1 MKSIKEVSETV
12 VAVQQQSS
20 ISLLKVDYH
29 KMTLVL
35 LHKLQHFSITYQ
47 TVVPVA
53 PDCLLIVA

>member
-1 MKSIKEVSETV
+1 
-12 VAVQQQSS
+12 
-20 ISLLKVDYH
+20 LLKVDYH